1 MNLTSTPF
9 SFMLRTD
16 LRFGAGEAS
25 KLAEHV
31 RTFGWKRV
39 ALVLDP
45 GPAATAVWQS
55 IEQALEAEA
64 TVAARLVTTGIE
76 PTYDYL
82 DEARQP
88 FMNQQIDG
96 FIIVGGGSTLDL
108 GKALSLLVTNTAP
121 AIEYRGFNLAKNPG
135 PAIIAIP
142 TTAGT
147 ASEVT
152 PNAVFTDTREQRKF
166 GINTDL
172 YIPKLVIL
180 DPVMTVSCP
189 RSVTIS
195 SGMDAIVHAH
205 ESFVSKKA
213 TPITRMFATEAFR
226 LLANAL
232 PRAVDA
238 PDDIEQRGRVLLG
251 SYLAGTALFNS
262 SAGPAG
268 AMSYPLGVHQKVPH
282 GIAGAVFLPAVVQHN
297 VDRGYTEYATLY
309 ALIEGMPPMADPGE
323 ASKAFA
329 RWMRELADR
338 FDIPR
343 TLDGFGFTRD
353 SIDRFITQAQLLK
366 GAFDMNP
373 VPFTLDDVRGTLEA
387 MTPVAR
393 H

>member
-1 MNLTSTPF
+1 
-9 SFMLRTD
+9 MLRTD
-16 LRFGAGEAS
+16 LRFGAGEAG

-31 RTFGWKRV
+31 RQLGWTNL

-45 GPAATAVWQS
+45 GPANTPAWQE
-55 IEQALEAEA
+55 IERTLTSEF
-64 TVAARLVTTGIE
+64 TIVARLVTSGIE

-88 FMNQQIDG
+88 FMHQAIDG
-96 FIIVGGGSTLDL
+96 FIVVGGGSTLDL

-135 PAIIAIP
+135 PPIIAIP

-189 RSVTIS
+189 RSVTVS

-205 ESFVSKKA
+205 ESFVSKRA
-213 TPITRMFATEAFR
+213 TPITRMLATEAFR

-238 PDDIEQRGRVLLG
+238 PEDLDARADVLLG
-251 SYLAGTALFNS
+251 SYLAGAALFNS

-297 VDRGYTEYATLY
+297 VERGYTGYAPLY
-309 ALIEGMPPMADPGE
+309 ALIQGETPTADAAE
-323 ASKAFA
+323 ASRKFA
-329 RWMRELADR
+329 QWMRALADR
-338 FDIPR
+338 FNIPR
-343 TLDGFGFTRD
+343 TLDGFGFTRAD
-353 SIDRFITQAQLLK
+353 IDRFITQAQLLK

-373 VPFTLDDVRGTLEA
+373 VPFTLDDVRALLER
-387 MTPVAR
+387 MTPSQETANAR
-393 H
+393 I

>member
-1 MNLTSTPF
+1 MHVTTQPF

-16 LRFGAGEAS
+16 LRFGVGEAR
-25 KLAEHV
+25 KLNDYV
-31 RTFGWKRV
+31 RGLGWTHV

-45 GPAATAVWQS
+45 GPAAAAPWQA
-55 IEQALEAEA
+55 IEAELEREFQIG
-64 TVAARLVTTGIE
+64 ARHVMTMAE

-82 DEARQP
+82 DEARKP
-88 FMNQQIDG
+88 FMGQRIDG
-96 FIIVGGGSTLDL
+96 FIVVGGGSALDL
-108 GKALSLLVTNTAP
+108 GKALSLLVTNTRP
-121 AIEYRGFNLAKNPG
+121 AIEYRGFNLATNPG
-135 PAIIAIP
+135 PGVIAIP

-180 DPVMTVSCP
+180 DPVMTASCP
-189 RSVTIS
+189 RAVTIS

-205 ESFVSKKA
+205 ESFVSKRA
-213 TPITRMFATEAFR
+213 TPITRMLSKEAFK

-232 PRAVDA
+232 PRVVDT
-238 PDDIEQRGRVLLG
+238 PDDDEQRGRVLLG
-251 SYLAGTALFNS
+251 SYLAGSALFNS

-282 GIAGAVFLPAVVQHN
+282 GIAGAVFLPRIVQHN
-297 VDRGYTEYATLY
+297 VERGYTGYDELY
-309 ALIEGMPPMADPGE
+309 ALIEGAEPATDAAD
-323 ASKAFA
+323 ASRRFA
-329 RWMRELADR
+329 AWLQALADR

-343 TLDGFGFTRD
+343 TLDGFGFTRN
-353 SIDRFITQAQLLK
+353 SIERFVEQAQLLK

-373 VPFTLDDVRGTLEA
+373 IPYTLDDVRATLEA
-387 MTPVAR
+387 MTPANAG
-393 H
+393 

>member
-1 MNLTSTPF
+1 MNVTSAPF

-16 LRFGAGEAS
+16 LRFGVGEAA
-25 KLAEHV
+25 KLADHL
-31 RTFGWKRV
+31 RTFGWTHV

-45 GPAATAVWQS
+45 GPASTPVWQE
-55 IEQALEAEA
+55 IETGLGRDF
-64 TVAARLVTTGIE
+64 TIAARLVTTGIE

-82 DEARQP
+82 DEARKL
-88 FMNQQIDG
+88 FMDQRIDA
-96 FIIVGGGSTLDL
+96 FIVVGGGSALDL
-108 GKALSLLVTNTAP
+108 GKALSLLVTNRSP

-135 PAIIAIP
+135 PPVIAIP

-189 RSVTIS
+189 RGVTIS
-195 SGMDAIVHAH
+195 SGMDALVHSH
-205 ESFVSKKA
+205 ESFVSKRA
-213 TPITRMFATEAFR
+213 TPITRMFALEAFR

-232 PRAVDA
+232 PKVVDA
-238 PDDIEQRGRVLLG
+238 PGDLEQRGRVLLG

-282 GIAGAVFLPAVVQHN
+282 GLAGAVFLPGVVQHN
-297 VDRGYTEYATLY
+297 VDRGYTGYATLY
-309 ALIEGMPPMADPGE
+309 AQIEGQPAVADDAA
-323 ASKAFA
+323 ASRAFA
-329 RWMRELADR
+329 VWMRDLADR

-353 SIDRFITQAQLLK
+353 HIETFVTQAQLLK

-373 VPFTLDDVRGTLEA
+373 VPYTLDDVRATLEA
-387 MTPVAR
+387 MTPVPA
-393 H
+393 

>member
-1 MNLTSTPF
+1 
-9 SFMLRTD
+9 MLRTD
-16 LRFGAGEAS
+16 LRFGAGEAG

-31 RTFGWKRV
+31 RQLGWTNL

-45 GPAATAVWQS
+45 GPANTPAWQE
-55 IEQALEAEA
+55 IERTLTSEFKI
-64 TVAARLVTTGIE
+64 VARLVTSGIE

-88 FMNQQIDG
+88 FMHQAIDG
-96 FIIVGGGSTLDL
+96 FIVVGGGSTLDL

-135 PAIIAIP
+135 PPIIAIP

-189 RSVTIS
+189 RSVTVS

-205 ESFVSKKA
+205 ESFVSKRA
-213 TPITRMFATEAFR
+213 TPITRMLATEAFR

-238 PDDIEQRGRVLLG
+238 PEDLDARADVLLG
-251 SYLAGTALFNS
+251 SYLAGAALFNS

-297 VDRGYTEYATLY
+297 VERGYTGYAPLY
-309 ALIEGMPPMADPGE
+309 ALIQGETPTADAAE
-323 ASKAFA
+323 ASRKFA
-329 RWMRELADR
+329 QWMRALADR
-338 FDIPR
+338 FNIPR
-343 TLDGFGFTRD
+343 TLDGFGFTRAD
-353 SIDRFITQAQLLK
+353 IDRFITQAQLLK

-373 VPFTLDDVRGTLEA
+373 VPFTLDDVRALLER
-387 MTPVAR
+387 MTPSQETANAR
-393 H
+393 I